1 MPGQCGNLFTE
12 CRFSIKFFIP
22 SLFVREKYSFV
33 NYLFGIGTTIEKH
46 TSDYR
51 R

>member
-1 MPGQCGNLFTE
+1 MRLFVYRMPFLNKVIY
-12 CRFSIKFFIP
+12 SW
-22 SLFVREKYSFV
+22 FVREKYSFV
-33 NYLFGIGTTIEKH
+33 NYLFGIGTTIEQH